1 MSKGAVLDEKFI
13 QSIGMTEQLLTLTAS
28 LENVHH
34 PVFQEPLFAI
44 KTKEIED
51 TIWLE
56 RKYVFDNQISIKGSY
71 GAGEKVLVWQ
81 VLTLRTDPRDA
92 AAKPVRMLTA
102 RDLFLLGDWRE
113 FQRFKQFV
121 KSMRILDAQARQWL
135 HEHHGQFAQ
144 LAEVPEG
151 IDRILGCLAAISDVP
166 DLDTY
171 QQGARGNA
179 LEMLAKTYSTSLL
192 PVRHSAHLA
201 SRLLRRT
208 PDQRFMVFRLLSF
221 VEDPQGG
228 TGSLIRFLQHL
239 AGAIG
244 RPVTAE
250 LAKEIKS
257 SRDLAKLFTAI
268 RIDLLSPLVGGTV
281 G

>member
-13 QSIGMTEQLLTLTAS
+13 QTIGMTEQLLTLTAA

-44 KTKEIED
+44 KTKEVEE

-56 RKYVFDNQISIKGSY
+56 RKYVFDNQISIKASY

-81 VLTLRTDPRDA
+81 VMTLRADPRD

-102 RDLFLLGDWRE
+102 RELFLLGDWRE

-144 LAEVPEG
+144 LAELPEG
-151 IDRILGCLAAISDVP
+151 VDRILGCLAAISEVP
-166 DLDTY
+166 DLDTH
-171 QQGARGNA
+171 QQGSRGNT
-179 LEMLAKTYSTSLL
+179 LELLAKTYSASLL
-192 PVRHSAHLA
+192 PLRHSAHLA
-201 SRLLRRT
+201 SRLMRRT
-208 PDQRFMVFRLLSF
+208 PDQRFTIFRLLSF

-239 AGAIG
+239 AEAIG
-244 RPVTAE
+244 RPATVAVG
-250 LAKEIKS
+250 KEVKN
-257 SRDLAKLFTAI
+257 SRDLAKLFAAI
-268 RIDLLSPLVGGTV
+268 RTDLLSPLLGGSA